1 MTQSRRAFY
10 REPPVSQTLASEQEG
25 HSPGGAMLSPP
36 HPTSPHPQDCHQ
48 GSSFSCTSRQPGAE
62 AEVFLILAVLAGMK

>member
-36 HPTSPHPQDCHQ
+36 HPTPRTATKAAASHAPLGNQEQ
-48 GSSFSCTSRQPGAE
+48 RLKSF
-62 AEVFLILAVLAGMK
+62 